1 VAEVKKLGLDGR
13 HRDVSGEI
21 SRKHGNT
28 RIGALRK
35 VYGPAFA
42 KGMQGEATVAEV
54 LRAVGIE
61 AISQEDRTLLL
72 KGTIHS
78 FKGRRGKLLEVTSQK
93 PVYLKVKIKAEGG
106 EEAHRRVPLKAQ
118 AIGWKERLEGARPK
132 KEKPRSEAT
141 FLDEITEWT
150 GDRQEAE
157 HWYRNVPIPAFGNR
171 TADQVHADG
180 MDEELGHYIEGL
192 RSGEFA

>member
-1 VAEVKKLGLDGR
+1 MKKPGLDGR
-13 HRDVSGEI
+13 RRDVSGEI

-42 KGMQGEATVAEV
+42 KGIQGEATVAEV

-78 FKGRRGKLLEVTSQK
+78 FKGRRGKSLEVTSQE
-93 PVYLKVKIKAEGG
+93 PVYSKVKMKAEGG
-106 EEAHRRVPLKAQ
+106 GEAHRRIPLKAQ
-118 AIGWKERLEGARPK
+118 VIGWKGRLEGGRARKRRAPGRK
-132 KEKPRSEAT
+132 QRFWTRSPTGQAIGRKRNTGIEMCR
-141 FLDEITEWT
+141 FLHSGI
-150 GDRQEAE
+150 GL
-157 HWYRNVPIPAFGNR
+157 PIRFMR
-171 TADQVHADG
+171 TAWT
-180 MDEELGHYIEGL
+180 
-192 RSGEFA
+192 RSSDAT

>member
-1 VAEVKKLGLDGR
+1 MKEPGLDGR
-13 HRDVSGEI
+13 RRDVSREI

-42 KGMQGEATVAEV
+42 KGIQGEATVAEV

-72 KGTIHS
+72 EGTIHS
-78 FKGRRGKLLEVTSQK
+78 FKGRRGKSLEVTSQK
-93 PVYLKVKIKAEGG
+93 PVHSKVKMKAEGG
-106 EEAHRRVPLKAQ
+106 GEAHRRVPLKAQ
-118 AIGWKERLEGARPK
+118 AIGWRQRLEGGARPK
-132 KEKPRSEAT
+132 KERPRSEAT
-141 FLDEITEWT
+141 FLDAITDWT

-180 MDEELGHYIEGL
+180 MDEELGYYIEGL